1 MSKPGIKT
9 TEFWLTAFKACVGLT
24 LAIGVSL
31 GYLSP
36 EVDAEGIGRHIDKIV
51 SGVVAVVGLFVS
63 GMAVSNYNLGRAQV
77 KSTEVA
83 NAPEPVEAEE
93 ADAVGFIVQEG
104 DDEDD
109 DDDEDGG
116 VWSGPPSV
124 SLDPEQKYLEVQGAY
139 IAATTVL
146 LELKQQEL
154 IEQDRWDEYVQP
166 LIEEG
171 DSLLDD
177 MKVQL
182 DAGNL
187 DRLELLR
194 RSLLRLVV
202 LLQVVEMTG

>member
-1 MSKPGIKT
+1 MKT
-9 TEFWLTAFKACVGLT
+9 TMTMKTAGCGVVLLLCLLTATC
-24 LAIGVSL
+24 
-31 GYLSP
+31 LSGC
-36 EVDAEGIGRHIDKIV
+36 A
-51 SGVVAVVGLFVS
+51 L
-63 GMAVSNYNLGRAQV
+63 
-77 KSTEVA
+77 
-83 NAPEPVEAEE
+83 
-93 ADAVGFIVQEG
+93 
-104 DDEDD
+104 
-109 DDDEDGG
+109 
-116 VWSGPPSV
+116 
-124 SLDPEQKYLEVQGAY
+124 LDSPEQKYLEVQGAY

>member
-124 SLDPEQKYLEVQGAY
+124 SLDGNVPIGLRPVGFSGAEVPGSAGGVYCGDDRVIGTQ
-139 IAATTVL
+139 TTGV
-146 LELKQQEL
+146 
-154 IEQDRWDEYVQP
+154 D
-166 LIEEG
+166 
-171 DSLLDD
+171 
-177 MKVQL
+177 
-182 DAGNL
+182 
-187 DRLELLR
+187 
-194 RSLLRLVV
+194 
-202 LLQVVEMTG
+202 

>member
-1 MSKPGIKT
+1 
-9 TEFWLTAFKACVGLT
+9 
-24 LAIGVSL
+24 
-31 GYLSP
+31 
-36 EVDAEGIGRHIDKIV
+36 
-51 SGVVAVVGLFVS
+51 
-63 GMAVSNYNLGRAQV
+63 
-77 KSTEVA
+77 
-83 NAPEPVEAEE
+83 
-93 ADAVGFIVQEG
+93 
-104 DDEDD
+104 
-109 DDDEDGG
+109 
-116 VWSGPPSV
+116 
-124 SLDPEQKYLEVQGAY
+124 
-139 IAATTVL
+139 